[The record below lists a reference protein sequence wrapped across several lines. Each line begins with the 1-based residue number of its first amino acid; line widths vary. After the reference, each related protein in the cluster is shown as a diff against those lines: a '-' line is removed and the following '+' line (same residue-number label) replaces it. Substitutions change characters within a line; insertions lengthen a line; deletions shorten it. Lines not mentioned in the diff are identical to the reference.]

1 MTETNRVKGSHKRVA
16 TDIKKQILERVK
28 TSGKTVKEVAE
39 EFGVASGTI
48 YTWLSENAG
57 GEITKKDLM
66 DVQKENK
73 QLKELLGEITLKMSV
88 VQKKAW

>member
-1 MTETNRVKGSHKRVA
+1 MNIENNRVKGSHKRVA

-48 YTWLSENAG
+48 YTWLSESAG
-57 GEITKKDLM
+57 GER
-66 DVQKENK
+66 EAP
-73 QLKELLGEITLKMSV
+73 LLCQRSARHRGSEGV
-88 VQKKAW
+88 VNAC

>member
-1 MTETNRVKGSHKRVA
+1 MTETNRVKGSHKRVTA
-16 TDIKKQILERVK
+16 DIKKQILERVK
-28 TSGKTVKEVAE
+28 NSGKTVKEVAE

-48 YTWLSENAG
+48 YTWLAEGAG

-88 VQKKAW
+88 AEKKVW